1 MKKYILK
8 FEKHG
13 WIIMFEYSEGTSCVA
28 AAVLNTIEYLLLV
41 MTKGKK
47 DVSE

>member
-1 MKKYILK
+1 
-8 FEKHG
+8 
-13 WIIMFEYSEGTSCVA
+13 MFEYSEGTSCA
-28 AAVLNTIEYLLLV
+28 NTIEYLLLV